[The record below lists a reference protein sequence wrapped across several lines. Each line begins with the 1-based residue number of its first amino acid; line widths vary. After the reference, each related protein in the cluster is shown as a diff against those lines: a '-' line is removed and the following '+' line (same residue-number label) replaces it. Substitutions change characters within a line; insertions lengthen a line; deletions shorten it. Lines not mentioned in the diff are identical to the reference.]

1 MLRGGSRRSSPKG
14 HSPKGHS
21 PEGPSATGLSDMP
34 ARDAAPQRLTPRLAA
49 CVVVAVVLTAF
60 GSTLWMGRLAQQKLA
75 DSQTRSLEVLSQTL
89 AASLSHELDDGWS
102 GAARAVAESVELD
115 PRTSFI
121 SVSDVHE
128 QPLYHREIKT
138 GTWNRYTTHRDRL
151 QGSELGRPI
160 RVSGKRPIVAQT
172 VPIWNP
178 PLQFTAP
185 RPRGETPQR
194 RLVGYVTLGLHDAS
208 TRRLMTDLRSAQ
220 LTVALVVCLVFLPM
234 VVWLMMRW
242 LAPLRKLSAA
252 VEQLGRGDRPEPV
265 PAHSRDELGV
275 LARAFNAMV
284 DRLVATQRELQ
295 DANQHLEAQVARR
308 TAQLEAANQ
317 KLEAEIKDKDDFLRA
332 VTHDLGAPVRNI
344 SGLANMLAAKH
355 ANVLAEDAV
364 RKLDRITANARHQ
377 TELIQD
383 LLELSRIRTRPGKR
397 EWFELGE
404 VMSQLRDAFWYDLD
418 SAGITLEIADDLPRL
433 YAERNRIRQAFQNLL
448 DNAIKYML
456 DAETRRVT
464 VEHHEDEH
472 YHFFAVTDT
481 GKGIAEEDLAGIFQM
496 FRRAAHSG
504 TDRVPGKGV
513 GLASVKTIVE
523 AYDGMIRVSSKLG
536 EGTRFDFML
545 SKASVMPVPAEAGDT
560 VA

>member
-1 MLRGGSRRSSPKG
+1 
-14 HSPKGHS
+14 
-21 PEGPSATGLSDMP
+21 MP
-34 ARDAAPQRLTPRLAA
+34 RPNASPQRLTPRLAA

-60 GSTLWMGRLAQQKLA
+60 GSTLWMGRLARQKLV
-75 DSQTRSLEVLSQTL
+75 DSQTHSLEVLSQTL
-89 AASLSHELDDGWS
+89 AASLSRELRHGWS
-102 GAARAVAESVELD
+102 DSARAVAESVELD

-121 SVSDVHE
+121 SVSNVHE
-128 QPLYHREIKT
+128 TPLYHREIES
-138 GTWNRYTTHRDRL
+138 GTWNLYIAHRDRL
-151 QGSELGRPI
+151 QGSALGRPI
-160 RVSGKRPIVAQT
+160 RVGGKSPIVAQT
-172 VPIWNP
+172 VPIWDP

-185 RPRGETPQR
+185 RPTAESGERQ
-194 RLVGYVTLGLHDAS
+194 LVGYVTLGLHDHS

-220 LTVALVVCLVFLPM
+220 LTVALVVCVVSLPV

-242 LAPLRKLSAA
+242 LAPLRRLSAA
-252 VEQLGRGDRPEPV
+252 VEQLGRGERPDPV
-265 PAHSRDELGV
+265 PARSRDELGF

-284 DRLVATQRELQ
+284 ERLIATQQELEK
-295 DANQHLEAQVARR
+295 ANRDLETQVARR
-308 TAQLEAANQ
+308 TAQLESANQ
-317 KLEAEIKDKDDFLRA
+317 KLEAEMKDKDDFLRA

-344 SGLANMLAAKH
+344 SGLAHMLAAKH
-355 ANVLAEDAV
+355 ADALAEDAV
-364 RKLDRITANARHQ
+364 RKLDRITANAKHQ

-456 DAETRRVT
+456 DADPRRIT
-464 VEHHEDEH
+464 IEHREDEH

-481 GKGIAEEDLAGIFQM
+481 GQGIAAEDLDGIFQM
-496 FRRAAHSG
+496 FRRSSHSG

-523 AYDGMIRVSSKLG
+523 AYDGSIRVSSRLG
-536 EGTRFDFML
+536 KGTRFDFTFA
-545 SKASVMPVPAEAGDT
+545 KAAVQTGHDAARETA
-560 VA
+560 A

>member
-1 MLRGGSRRSSPKG
+1 
-14 HSPKGHS
+14 
-21 PEGPSATGLSDMP
+21 MP
-34 ARDAAPQRLTPRLAA
+34 VRDAAPQRLTPRLAA

-60 GSTLWMGRLAQQKLA
+60 GSTLWMGRLAQQKLV
-75 DSQTRSLEVLSQTL
+75 DSQIHSLEVLSRTL
-89 AASLSHELDDGWS
+89 AASLSHKLDKGWS
-102 GAARAVAESVELD
+102 DSARTVAESVELD
-115 PRTSFI
+115 PRTAFI
-121 SVSDVHE
+121 SVSNVQQ
-128 QPLYHREIKT
+128 QPIYHREIES
-138 GTWNRYTTHRDRL
+138 GTWNLYTAHRDRI
-151 QGSELGRPI
+151 QGGGLGQPL
-160 RVSGKRPIVAQT
+160 RVGGNSPIVAQT

-185 RPRGETPQR
+185 RPTAESDQR
-194 RLVGYVTLGLHDAS
+194 QLVGYVTLGLHDRS

-220 LTVALVVCLVFLPM
+220 LTVALVVCLVFLPV

-242 LAPLRKLSAA
+242 LAPLRQLADA
-252 VEQLGRGDRPEPV
+252 VEQLGRGDRPDPV
-265 PAHSRDELGV
+265 PARSRDELGV

-295 DANQHLEAQVARR
+295 EANQHLEAQVARR

-355 ANVLAEDAV
+355 AAVLADDAV

-418 SAGITLEIADDLPRL
+418 TAGITLEIPDGLPRL

-456 DAETRRVT
+456 DAETRRIT
-464 VEHHEDEH
+464 IEHREDEH
-472 YHFFAVTDT
+472 YHFFAVADT

-523 AYDGMIRVSSKLG
+523 AYAGTIRVSSKLG
-536 EGTRFDFML
+536 KGTRFDFTL
-545 SKASVMPVPAEAGDT
+545 AKTAVRADPEADPHANRQANRAAARET
-560 VA
+560 AA